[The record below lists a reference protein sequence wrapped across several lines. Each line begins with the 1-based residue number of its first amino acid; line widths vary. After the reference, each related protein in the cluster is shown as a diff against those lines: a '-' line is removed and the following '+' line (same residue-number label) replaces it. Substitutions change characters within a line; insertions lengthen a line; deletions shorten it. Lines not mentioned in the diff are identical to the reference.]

1 MGRTWLCN
9 AAGLTFANGPACH
22 GRSPDQPEYHFVLN
36 ETLAMP
42 ELPEVETVCRG
53 LAPAMIGAKLLDVV
67 LKRPDL
73 RFPFPADFQSR
84 LLGRT
89 IKAVSRRAKYIL
101 VDLDSGNILVMHLGM
116 SGSFRL
122 SATSTLVAPGNYH
135 FERSKNT
142 AHDHVVFELSNGWT
156 IVYNDPRRFGFMQI
170 IERSALHQHPLF
182 RNLGI
187 EPLGNALNGIVLA
200 QAFAGRKAPLK
211 ATLLDQSLIAGL
223 GNIYV
228 CEALHR
234 AQLSPRRA
242 AGTLA
247 GRGGAA
253 TARAHLLAQV
263 IRDVLS
269 EAVAAGG
276 SSLRDH
282 QRIDGSLGYFQHVF
296 RVYDQAGKPCVTP
309 GCGGLITRIVQSGR
323 ATFYCRKCQ
332 R

>member
-1 MGRTWLCN
+1 
-9 AAGLTFANGPACH
+9 
-22 GRSPDQPEYHFVLN
+22 
-36 ETLAMP
+36 MP

-53 LAPAMIGAKLLDVV
+53 LAPAMIGATLLDVCR
-67 LKRPDL
+67 KRPDL
-73 RFPFPADFQSR
+73 RFPFPADFEAR
-84 LLGRT
+84 LIGRRIT
-89 IKAVSRRAKYIL
+89 AVSRRAKYIL
-101 VDLDSGNILVMHLGM
+101 VDLDSGDILVIHLGM

-122 SATSTLVAPGNYH
+122 SAQSTITVPGDYH
-135 FERSKNT
+135 FARSKNT
-142 AHDHVVFELSNGWT
+142 AHDHVVFKLSNGWT

-170 IERSALHQHPLF
+170 VERSALHQHPLF

-187 EPLGNALNGIVLA
+187 EPLGNALDGGVLA

-211 ATLLDQSLIAGL
+211 AALLDQSLIAGL

-242 AGTLA
+242 AGTIA
-247 GRGGAA
+247 GRNGAA
-253 TARAHLLAQV
+253 TPRAHRLALV
-263 IRDVLS
+263 IREVLS

-296 RVYDQAGKPCVTP
+296 RVYDRAGQTCVTE
-309 GCGGLITRIVQSGR
+309 GCGGRITRIVQSGR
-323 ATFYCRKCQ
+323 STFYCRKCQ